1 MLYNDILQCRL
12 CKSPALDTILDWG
25 MVPLTGVFPAP
36 GQAVEQ
42 APIHLVRC
50 WQCGLVQLRH
60 SVDPKHLYGPT
71 YGYRSGQ
78 NPMMVQHLAQVAQD
92 AGDILKRFTGT
103 AIDIGGNDGTLLKL
117 LGLQWRKVN
126 VDPLAYLTPEA
137 EDVYTLQEL
146 FNVDRV
152 KNVVL
157 GEHRADLIFSL
168 AMFYDLDDPLA
179 FAQQVRELLAD
190 DGLWVL
196 EVADA
201 DAMLDGT
208 IYDGICHEHVTY
220 WDRETLQQLV
230 GAAGFRV
237 VKEERNKINGGSLLF
252 FCRKAEPV
260 DPTFKTLR
268 DGTEWMRFDTRVAQH
283 QRWFHWN
290 FYPHLHGQRKL
301 YGLGA
306 STKGNVLLTQLCQV
320 WREHNPSRWPFTAIG
335 EINPDKVGKETPV
348 GRIPIVTQDEALRE
362 ADDLVVFPWHFRKFF
377 EETIRPR
384 LRPGQRLIYPLPF

>member
-12 CKSPALDTILDWG
+12 CESPALDTILDWG
-25 MVPLTGVFPAP
+25 MVPLTGMFPAP

-42 APIHLVRC
+42 APIHLMRC

-78 NPMMVQHLAQVAQD
+78 NPMMVQHLKDIAESALTLF
-92 AGDILKRFTGT
+92 GDRPYKRGAMCRTV
-103 AIDIGGNDGTLLKL
+103 IDIGGNDGTLLSNFPSW
-117 LGLQWRKVN
+117 QKVS
-126 VDPLAYLTPEA
+126 VDPCTPEWGSGA
-137 EDVYTLQEL
+137 DVVHRQLMTSAL
-146 FNVDRV
+146 FKHFQAPDVDV
-152 KNVVL
+152 K
-157 GEHRADLIFSL
+157 LIFSL

-208 IYDGICHEHVTY
+208 IYDGICHEHVAY
-220 WDRETLQQLV
+220 WTRETLQQLV
-230 GAAGFRV
+230 GTAGFHV

-268 DGTEWMRFDTRVAQH
+268 DGTEWTRFAARVAQH
-283 QRWFHWN
+283 GYWLNSILEPF
-290 FYPHLHGQRKL
+290 QRKI

-306 STKGNVLLTQLCQV
+306 STKGNALLYNV
-320 WREHNPSRWPFTAIG
+320 WFRHDIRPRYITAIG
-335 EINPDKVGKETPV
+335 EINPDKIGKETPV

-362 ADDLVVFPWHFRKFF
+362 ADDLIVFPWHFRKFF

-384 LRPGQRLIYPLPF
+384 LRSGQRLIYPLPF